1 MIEVYYVEDDEN
13 IAQAVK
19 DYLELQGY
27 KVKILETIA
36 VAKQVLREHTPSI
49 VLVDWNMPDG
59 RGDNLCQWIRRN
71 WRELPVIFITVRGD
85 SVDIVSGFQ
94 CGADDYVV
102 KPFEL
107 EVLHSRIFLVTESE

>member
-59 RGDNLCQWIRRN
+59 PVDTQKLEGASGYFYYRQRGLCRYCFGLSMRC
-71 WRELPVIFITVRGD
+71 R
-85 SVDIVSGFQ
+85 
-94 CGADDYVV
+94 
-102 KPFEL
+102 
-107 EVLHSRIFLVTESE
+107 